1 MEQIPKDIGEF
12 SGAGEVTIA
21 DEVVASIAG
30 VAAKEVEGVASV
42 GKGTVR
48 RMLAER
54 LGGAEGKAR
63 GVEVEVGTIE
73 AIVDLSLNVVY
84 GFNIPK
90 IIAAV
95 RGKVASRLF
104 DLAGLDAKEINVHI
118 VGIDFPEKAEK
129 PEKRVK

>member
-1 MEQIPKDIGEF
+1 MEQIPKETGEYT
-12 SGAGEVTIA
+12 GGGETTIA

-30 VAAKEVEGVASV
+30 VAAKEVEGVAGV
-42 GKGTVR
+42 GKFSVR

-73 AIVDLSLNVVY
+73 AIVDLSLNVLY

-90 IIAAV
+90 IIAEV
-95 RGKVASRLF
+95 RKKVGSRLM
-104 DLAGLDAKEINVHI
+104 DIAGLEAKEINVHI
-118 VGIDFPEKAEK
+118 VGIEFPEKVERK
-129 PEKRVK
+129 VK

>member
-1 MEQIPKDIGEF
+1 
-12 SGAGEVTIA
+12 
-21 DEVVASIAG
+21 
-30 VAAKEVEGVASV
+30 
-42 GKGTVR
+42 
-48 RMLAER
+48 
-54 LGGAEGKAR
+54 
-63 GVEVEVGTIE
+63 VEVEVGTIE

-118 VGIDFPEKAEK
+118 VGIEFPEKAEK

>member
-1 MEQIPKDIGEF
+1 
-12 SGAGEVTIA
+12 
-21 DEVVASIAG
+21 

-63 GVEVEVGTIE
+63 GVQVEVGAIE

-90 IIAAV
+90 IIATV
-95 RGKVASRLF
+95 RSKVASRLF

-118 VGIDFPEKAEK
+118 VGIEFLEKAEK